1 MYNNNPHTTHAI
13 CPQCGTQQEVD
24 SAQDAAICRYCGKPF
39 SVEKG
44 ISRFNERYVTIPA
57 LDDAPIERF
66 PRMGQTSYD
75 EPQKPRKKRIFWWVV
90 GWIFC
95 FPIPLTILVA
105 RSKRLSGLLKGI
117 IIAVAWIA
125 YLMLGVRSR
134 SSMTDRTPTTTERTP
149 AIVVTATPQPT
160 IRPTASPTATPKPTE
175 ATEEAEAVE
184 EAEDEAAEETPE
196 PTPEPTPEATPAPAG
211 VSPEFKET
219 MDSYEAFFD
228 EYCDFMKKMS
238 DDPTDFT
245 ILMEYADVMTR
256 YADIMD
262 KLDAIDE
269 DELSPADEAYYIEAM
284 ARIEV
289 KLLEAANYMSE

>member
-1 MYNNNPHTTHAI
+1 MNNNNQNTSHAI

-24 SAQDAAICRYCGKPF
+24 PAQDAAICRYCGNPF

-44 ISRFNERYVTIPA
+44 ISRFNERYVVMPE
-57 LDDAPIERF
+57 LDDSPIERF
-66 PRMGQTSYD
+66 PRMSQTHFD
-75 EPQKPRKKRIFWWVV
+75 EPQKPRKKRLFWWVV

-105 RSKRLSGLLKGI
+105 RSRRLSGLIKGI
-117 IIAVAWIA
+117 IIAAVWIA
-125 YLMLGVRSR
+125 YLLLGLRYR
-134 SSMTDRTPTTTERTP
+134 SSVTDRAPTTTERTP
-149 AIVVTATPQPT
+149 AIVETTATP
-160 IRPTASPTATPKPTE
+160 RPTPLPMVKPKPTAE
-175 ATEEAEAVE
+175 PEEADAVE

-196 PTPEPTPEATPAPAG
+196 PTSESTPEPTPAPAG
-211 VSPEFKET
+211 VTPEFKET

-269 DELSPADEAYYIEAM
+269 DELSPADEAYYIESM

-289 KLLEAANYMSE
+289 KLLEAANYMS

>member
-1 MYNNNPHTTHAI
+1 MDNNTHPNTTHAI

-24 SAQDAAICRYCGKPF
+24 PAQDAAICRYCGKPF
-39 SVEKG
+39 SVETA
-44 ISRFNERYVTIPA
+44 ISCFNERYVVNPK
-57 LDDAPIERF
+57 LDEAPIERF

-75 EPQKPRKKRIFWWVV
+75 ATRKPGKRRIFWWVI

-105 RSKRLSGLLKGI
+105 RSRRLSGVLKGI
-117 IIAVAWIA
+117 FIAAVWIA
-125 YLMLGVRSR
+125 YLLLGLRYR
-134 SSMTDRTPTTTERTP
+134 SSTIDRTPTTKERTP
-149 AIVVTATPQPT
+149 AIVVATTPQPT
-160 IRPTASPTATPKPTE
+160 VRPTARPAATPKPTE
-175 ATEEAEAVE
+175 APEVAVAAEG
-184 EAEDEAAEETPE
+184 AEDEPAEETPE
-196 PTPEPTPEATPAPAG
+196 PTPEPTPAPAG
-211 VSPEFKET
+211 VTPEFKAA

-245 ILMEYADVMTR
+245 VLMEYAEVMAR

-262 KLDAIDE
+262 KLDDIDE
-269 DELSPADEAYYIEAM
+269 DELSPADEAYYIESM

-289 KLLEAANYMSE
+289 KLLEAANYMN